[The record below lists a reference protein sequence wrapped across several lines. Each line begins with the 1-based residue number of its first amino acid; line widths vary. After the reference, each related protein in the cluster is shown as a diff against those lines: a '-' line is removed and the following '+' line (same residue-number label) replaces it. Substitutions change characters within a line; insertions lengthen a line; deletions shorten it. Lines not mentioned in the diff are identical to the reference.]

1 MTVEHQ
7 AVTPASR
14 TRISLRAAIAGAVI
28 ELVAIGLLLMLA
40 GGLGLWSMG
49 AVDAAVMGE
58 LGVGVALFAGAAW
71 VGAAFLGGYI
81 AAVIARATDRRDGL
95 LHGLMSWAIACSAA
109 AVLGCT
115 WFMAAVSIGLV
126 EVDLMS
132 AFGDR
137 LMLGFFAG
145 DVLALAAAMA
155 GGVIGAR
162 AEARL
167 SLPARVELPRP
178 LAPLVPAAA
187 R

>member
-1 MTVEHQ
+1 MPMEHQ
-7 AVTPASR
+7 AVTSATR
-14 TRISLRAAIAGAVI
+14 ARISVRAVAAGAIV

-49 AVDAAVMGE
+49 PVDAAWASE
-58 LGVGVALFAGAAW
+58 LGAGLGLFAGVAW

-81 AAVIARATDRRDGL
+81 AAVIARATARRDGL
-95 LHGLMSWAIACSAA
+95 LHGLMSWAVACSAA

-115 WFMAAVSIGLV
+115 WFMAAVVIGMAK
-126 EVDLMS
+126 VDLAS

-137 LMLGFFAG
+137 LMLGLFAG
-145 DVLALAAAMA
+145 DLLALAGALA
-155 GGVIGAR
+155 GGVVGAR

-167 SLPARVELPRP
+167 AVPAQPELPRP
-178 LAPLVPAAA
+178 LTTLVPAGS